1 MMADFELNYE
11 LICFFVET
19 LATCCFFLYVPVFD
33 TLILRYKGPRAL

>member
-19 LATCCFFLYVPVFD
+19 LATCYFFLYVRRIKS
-33 TLILRYKGPRAL
+33 LK